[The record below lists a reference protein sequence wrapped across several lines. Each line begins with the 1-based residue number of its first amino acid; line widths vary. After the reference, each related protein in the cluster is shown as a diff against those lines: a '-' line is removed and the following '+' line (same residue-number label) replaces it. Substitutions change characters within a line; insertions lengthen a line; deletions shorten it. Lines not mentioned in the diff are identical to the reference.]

1 MTSDL
6 SNIRTLQDVINV
18 LSIIYFNMNEIERI
32 YYDMFLNPIPMD
44 VTFQRY
50 DDQGVLENIT
60 LPNRAKDAQS
70 TLSGA
75 GSPEGVV
82 AAGIGVFYL
91 DTTNQDL
98 YYKGVGTDA
107 YGWLKVYSSLNLEPG
122 ASFLAPNGDG
132 SQLTNL
138 NMTNAGS
145 GVLAVGRGGTGSS
158 NISGLVKGNGTS
170 AYSAA
175 IDGTD
180 YMGPASMTGVICY
193 YPVANIPAGWLLCDG
208 KAYSRTAYAKLF
220 NVIGTTYG
228 VGDGSTT
235 FNVPNLMDYFVRCWD
250 GNREFNEVQEDQAGA
265 HTHPLTG
272 TTGEESEHTHTRGNM
287 EITGSVRTLGA
298 NLTDVSGAFE
308 ASETAVNRDDVLD
321 HSGYRLLSFKASNSW
336 TGKTSGGSAHS
347 HPLAGDTGVNGT
359 EGAETRVRNKALVPI
374 IKY

>member
-18 LSIIYFNMNEIERI
+18 LSIVYFNMNEIERI

-50 DDQGVLENIT
+50 NDQGVLESIT
-60 LPNRAKDAQS
+60 LPNRAKDAQN

-75 GSPEGVV
+75 GAPEGAI

-122 ASFLAPNGDG
+122 TSFLTPNGDG

-138 NMTNAGS
+138 NMANAGS

-158 NISGLVKGNGTS
+158 SISGLVKGNGTS

-175 IDGTD
+175 VDGTD
-180 YMGPASMTGVICY
+180 YIGPASMTGVICY

-235 FNVPNLMDYFVRCWD
+235 FNIPNLMDYFVRCWD
-250 GNREFNEVQEDQAGA
+250 GNREFNEVQEDQVGA

-272 TTGEESEHTHTRGNM
+272 TTGEESAHTHTRGNM
-287 EITGSVRTLGA
+287 EITGAFNQDISFVE
-298 NLTDVSGAFE
+298 GAFYSRGQITGSGTTDGGSVDGTIGFQ
-308 ASETAVNRDDVLD
+308 ASR
-321 HSGYRLLSFKASNSW
+321 SW
-336 TGKTSGGSAHS
+336 TGTTSGGSAHS
-347 HPLAGDTGVNGT
+347 HSLTGDTGVNGVD
-359 EGAETRVRNKALVPI
+359 GAETCVRNKAMVPI